1 VSTASRRR
9 RLDPDA
15 LAALEEQRDF
25 LLRSLA
31 DLEREHQA
39 GDLSDDDHTALKDD
53 YTARAAE
60 VIRAIEAQE
69 AAFAA
74 AKRPASPKRTAAWV
88 LGVVGFAVLA
98 GFLAANAMGARKAG
112 ESASGG
118 ISVTASPSQR
128 ANECATTISTDPQG
142 AFECLTD
149 VLEDDPENA
158 VALTWSAWV
167 LSLSAN
173 SFEDS
178 ERVLAQAEAAIR
190 LERAVAAD
198 GDYSFARAFRAIV
211 AYRNGRYADA
221 ERFLQEFRDN
231 DPSAQAAE
239 IIEQQDLEAN
249 IAAGLADQDAASPPT
264 SIPTVTTTTT
274 TTPS

>member
-1 VSTASRRR
+1 VSRKGAG
-9 RLDPDA
+9 RLDPDD

-25 LLRSLA
+25 LLRSIA
-31 DLEREHQA
+31 DLDREHDA
-39 GDLSDDDHTALKDD
+39 GDLDDADHAALRDD
-53 YTARAAE
+53 YTSRAAE
-60 VIRAIEAQE
+60 VLRAIDEQRQ
-69 AAFAA
+69 AFADA
-74 AKRPASPKRTAAWV
+74 RRPRSLGRTLAVGA
-88 LGVVGFAVLA
+88 GVVAFAVVS
-98 GFLAANAMGARKAG
+98 GVLAANAMGARKAG